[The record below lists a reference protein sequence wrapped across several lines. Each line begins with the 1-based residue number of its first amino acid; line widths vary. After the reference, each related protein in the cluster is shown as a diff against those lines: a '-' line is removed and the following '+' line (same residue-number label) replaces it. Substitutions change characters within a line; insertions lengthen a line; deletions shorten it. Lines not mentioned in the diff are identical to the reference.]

1 LVLLVFSG
9 FVQASQICSESFS
22 LVESASVSRSVFANE
37 GDRLVGNFSVYNIP
51 TWTDVISGNSETV
64 QYAFKVSK
72 IEGLEKCPTDIVMYE
87 ADQTE
92 RASFDVICEYSG
104 TYRFRFNVGSG
115 APDGGIGKME
125 ATINYA
131 VVQNSSYVKPV
142 EKTPTSDGQ
151 PNVVHPTTIMDP
163 KPHQTELFSP
173 LSALS
178 VIAVLALIVV
188 GWLIYCQLKTK
199 HLSQE
204 Y

>member
-1 LVLLVFSG
+1 LVFSG
-9 FVQASQICSESFS
+9 FVQAAQIYSESFS

-37 GDRLVGNFSVYNIP
+37 GNRLVGNFSVYNIP
-51 TWTDVISGNSETV
+51 IWTDVISGNSETV

-72 IEGLEKCPTDIVMYE
+72 IEGSEKCPTDIVLYE

-92 RASFDVICEYSG
+92 RASFDVICEYTG

-115 APDGGIGKME
+115 SPDVGIGSME
-125 ATINYA
+125 ATINYG
-131 VVQNSSYVKPV
+131 VVQNSSYVRQV
-142 EKTPTSDGQ
+142 EKTSTSDIQ
-151 PNVVHPTTIMDP
+151 SNNEHPTTVIVP
-163 KPHQTELFSP
+163 EPHQSEPFSP

-178 VIAVLALIVV
+178 VFAVLALIVA
-188 GWLIYCQLKTK
+188 GWLIYRQLKTK